1 MIRLLLVDDHV
12 MLREGIRSMLA
23 DHKDICIEGEV
34 GSAAEMFACLKKN
47 RFDVIILDIKLT
59 DASGVALLQRIKRL
73 QPKVKVIMLTM
84 FDQVHYAI
92 HALQSGADA
101 YVVKGA
107 TTDEL
112 LEAIHDVR
120 RGKTYVSASMASKLA
135 GWVRPGRGDTEL
147 DALSH
152 REFEVLT
159 MLGRG
164 LSVKEIAAHL
174 TVSQKSVTT
183 YRSRLMQKLHLS
195 NNAEIVKF
203 AVNSLLVD

>member
-1 MIRLLLVDDHV
+1 MIRLLLVDDHI
-12 MLREGIRSMLA
+12 MLREGIRSMLSG
-23 DHKDICIEGEV
+23 HEDISVEGEA
-34 GSAAEMFACLKKN
+34 GSATELFAHLKKSK
-47 RFDVIILDIKLT
+47 FDVIILDIKLT
-59 DASGVALLQRIKRL
+59 DASGVALLQRIKRA

-84 FDQVHYAI
+84 YDQVHYAI

-112 LEAIHDVR
+112 LEAIRDVR
-120 RGKTYVSASMASKLA
+120 CGKTYVSPSVAGKLA
-135 GWVRPGRGDTEL
+135 GWVRPGRGSTDL

-174 TVSQKSVTT
+174 GVSQKSVTT
-183 YRSRLMQKLHLS
+183 YRTRLMQKLRLS
-195 NNAEIVKF
+195 NNAEIVRF